1 MALPG
6 RAARLA
12 PVVDMAEEAERKAAQ
27 RLGHFQQQVAT
38 AQAKLAELERFREDY
53 QLQWIN
59 RGGQGVNGSWLVN
72 YQRFLGQL
80 ETAMTQQ
87 RQSLVWHQNNLNNAR
102 GTWQQAYARVEGL
115 RKLVQRYID
124 EARLAEDKREQKL
137 LDELAQRLI
146 GCVLPLQSVGVQA
159 IGQLRGAR

>member
-27 RLGHFQQQVAT
+27 RLGHFQQQVVQ
-38 AQAKLAELERFREDY
+38 AQARLDELAQFREGY
-53 QLQWIN
+53 QAQWIT
-59 RGGQGVNGSWLVN
+59 RGGQGVDGSWLLN

-87 RQSLVWHQNNLNNAR
+87 RQSLSWHQNNLNNAR
-102 GTWQQAYARVEGL
+102 NTWQQAYARVEGL
-115 RKLVQRYID
+115 RKLVQRYLD
-124 EARLAEDKREQKL
+124 EARRAEDKREQRL
-137 LDELAQRLI
+137 LDELSQRLPRH
-146 GCVLPLQSVGVQA
+146 GPL
-159 IGQLRGAR
+159 